1 MTFID
6 LRNLAMLSVSDPAA
20 AARQLMS
27 MQIPRNI
34 LWSALFLVATLNTI
48 IFTISDLLVPGPTPL
63 GSLFSTPFTVFGMVA
78 GGLFLTVYSIFW
90 TGRVMGGKA
99 AVDDIMVLIVW
110 LQFLRLLVQAAV
122 LVLVLTIPMISA
134 LLVSV
139 LVLVAVVM
147 GLYILLHF
155 VKQAHQLESL
165 GYAAGITI
173 VSMLIPVMGLAVLFA
188 LFGVP
193 FLGTVG
199 NV

>member
-122 LVLVLTIPMISA
+122 LVLVLTIPLASA
-134 LLVSV
+134 L

-147 GLYILLHF
+147 GLYMLLHF

-165 GYAAGITI
+165 GYAAGIAI

-188 LFGVP
+188 LFGAP